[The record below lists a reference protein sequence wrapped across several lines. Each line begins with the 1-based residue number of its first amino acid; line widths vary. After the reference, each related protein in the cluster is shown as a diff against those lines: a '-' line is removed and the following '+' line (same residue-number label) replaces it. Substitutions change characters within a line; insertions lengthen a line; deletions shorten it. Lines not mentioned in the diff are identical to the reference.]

1 MSLIKKLLG
10 RTEVSPKLESEPVIE
25 IPESPAPKK
34 KVKKGTQTK
43 KKPATKKATTKKP
56 AAKTTRK
63 KKVVQ
68 EEMSEKEYA
77 TSIGQ
82 PYVKVVNFELADG
95 KIGDG
100 SFELDF
106 NEFFVAKLI
115 KSGYTGESDA
125 QIVDRWFTDICRNV
139 ALEMWEQY
147 EADPT
152 NRRKDLGDGF
162 SEIS

>member
-1 MSLIKKLLG
+1 MSLLDKLLG
-10 RTEVSPKLESEPVIE
+10 RAKVQPEPVVE
-25 IPESPAPKK
+25 VPAPPAPKK
-34 KVKKGTQTK
+34 KVKKGT
-43 KKPATKKATTKKP
+43 AKKP
-56 AAKTTRK
+56 AAKKPAVKKAAPK
-63 KKVVQ
+63 KKPVAQ
-68 EEMSEKEYA
+68 EELSEKDLA
-77 TSIGQ
+77 TSLGQ
-82 PYVKVVNFELADG
+82 PYVKVLNFELADG

-115 KSGYTGESDA
+115 KSGYAGETDS
-125 QIVDRWFTDICRNV
+125 QIVDRWFTDICRNI

-147 EADPT
+147 EADPV

>member
-1 MSLIKKLLG
+1 MSLLDKLMG
-10 RTEVSPKLESEPVIE
+10 RAKVQPEPVVE
-25 IPESPAPKK
+25 VPAPPAPKK
-34 KVKKGTQTK
+34 KVKKGTQA
-43 KKPATKKATTKKP
+43 KKPATKTAKKP
-56 AAKTTRK
+56 AAKKAAPK
-63 KKVVQ
+63 KKVVE
-68 EEMSEKEYA
+68 EEMSEKDYA

-82 PYVKVVNFELADG
+82 PYVKVLNFELADG

-115 KSGYTGESDA
+115 KSGYAGETDA
-125 QIVDRWFTDICRNV
+125 QIVDRWFTDICRNI

-147 EADPT
+147 EADPV